1 MVESHFRHFLGGSLK
16 RMFLFPFSRIDNGWL
31 QNWKR
36 RIHGN
41 WQGVISKFSLSKLVR
56 KTNAGPYDSAG
67 EVPGGSLGM
76 AAAELLRG
84 FTRDGLRVAL
94 VGIMPTLLRIIH
106 SLVSTAHQGI
116 NI

>member
-1 MVESHFRHFLGGSLK
+1 M
-16 RMFLFPFSRIDNGWL
+16 FPFSRIDNGWL
-31 QNWKR
+31 LNWKQH
-36 RIHGN
+36 IDGY
-41 WQGVISKFSLSKLVR
+41 WQGVVSKVLIPKSARRNNTGS
-56 KTNAGPYDSAG
+56 YDSVGKAP
-67 EVPGGSLGM
+67 EGSLGM

-84 FTRDGLRVAL
+84 LISDGLRVAL